1 MLSGGDR
8 RSIAKSN
15 RVRTL
20 LQKDPNLLSDLAG
33 LANDADWL
41 VSMRAM
47 DLLEKLAHEHADW
60 VQPHKRLF
68 IGPLADSDQWEI
80 RLQVVRALPLLQ
92 WTSRER
98 RRVLEIL
105 QRDVEH
111 PQAFVRAW
119 ALDSLARFASR
130 DRTILPAVT
139 RGLRSFERSGMKAL
153 MTRARHIRARL
164 SEPERAQPPSVRPI
178 AAAARSDSSLGN
190 ASVKAHDSVAASTH
204 RPLWI
209 CPKCGA
215 RLVSRNLWHSC
226 GQFTLEALF
235 AGSKPEVLAAARKY
249 VALLESL
256 GDVQILPQKTR
267 LVAVARVRFAGLRP
281 CKDHFMASFAL
292 HRWLTSPRIAKT
304 VDYGPRWRGHY
315 VRIRSAADLNEEL
328 RAWLQE
334 SHDVVGTQSD
344 MAERRGG
351 AQKSSI

>member
-15 RVRTL
+15 RVRGL
-20 LQKDPNLLSDLAG
+20 FQKDPNLISDLAG
-33 LANDADWL
+33 LATDPDWL

-47 DLLEKLAHEHADW
+47 DLLEKIAHEHAAW

-68 IGPLADSDQWEI
+68 IGPLADSVQWEI
-80 RLQVVRALPLLQ
+80 RLQVVRALPLLH
-92 WTSRER
+92 WTASER

-105 QRDVEH
+105 RRDVEH

-119 ALDSLARFASR
+119 ALDSLARFAAS
-130 DRTILPAVT
+130 DRTLLPVVM
-139 RGLRSFERSGMKAL
+139 RGLRSFERSGRKAL
-153 MTRARHIRARL
+153 VTRARHIRGRL
-164 SEPERAQPPSVRPI
+164 SELESARPFPVRAI
-178 AAAARSDSSLGN
+178 G
-190 ASVKAHDSVAASTH
+190 VAGATH

-215 RLVSRNLWHSC
+215 RLVSGNLWHSC

-235 AGSKPEVLAAARKY
+235 AGSKPDVLAAARKY

-267 LVAVARVRFAGLRP
+267 LVAVARVRFAGLQPR
-281 CKDHFMASFAL
+281 KDHFLASFAL

-315 VRIRSAADLNEEL
+315 VRIRSDADLNEEL

-334 SHDVVGTQSD
+334 SHDVVGMQSD
-344 MAERRGG
+344 TAKRRGRG
-351 AQKSSI
+351 PKRIIR